1 MDNRPTQDKS
11 DRIGTGT
18 VFSRV
23 GDWASRIWGD
33 HTMMDGRNARCRTPL
48 LSALLVTLASCLTLQ
63 MARSEECGAA
73 RDFLAMDL
81 GERQAGDEQIAA
93 QALALAYPGLSV
105 DLDKGSVTTEAGA
118 TFPFAS
124 ARKVT
129 GKALLEDATLGDQF
143 VYLYPLA
150 FSFEERKTPFFDP
163 GRVRNETFFRH
174 LFFDS
179 RSEARKS
186 LVKVGYKGKGA
197 TASFVVTRKH
207 CVDVQLKAALSEI
220 ASYGAKMDRF
230 FKKTGGGFSWR
241 VIAGTNR
248 LSSHSFGSAVD
259 VNTDLGKYWK
269 WTGARE
275 GQVGDYANEIPK
287 ELVGAMERRGFIW
300 GGKWN
305 HFDGMHFEYRPELI
319 LFARL
324 KL

>member
-1 MDNRPTQDKS
+1 
-11 DRIGTGT
+11 
-18 VFSRV
+18 
-23 GDWASRIWGD
+23 
-33 HTMMDGRNARCRTPL
+33 MMDERNAWCRPRL
-48 LSALLVTLASCLTLQ
+48 LSVLLVALAGCLTLQ
-63 MARSEECGAA
+63 TAWSEECGVA

-81 GERQAGDEQIAA
+81 GERQTGDAQIVAR
-93 QALALAYPGLSV
+93 ALELAYPGLAV
-105 DLDKGSVTTEAGA
+105 DLDKGAVTTEAGA
-118 TFPFAS
+118 SFPFVT
-124 ARKVT
+124 ARRVT

-143 VYLYPLA
+143 VYRYPLA
-150 FSFEERKTPFFDP
+150 FSLEERKTPFFDP
-163 GRVRNETFFRH
+163 GRVRNEPFFRH

-179 RSEARKS
+179 KGDARKS
-186 LVKVGYKGKGA
+186 LVKISYKGKTV

-207 CVDVQLKAALSEI
+207 CVDAQLKAALSEI

-324 KL
+324 KS